1 MAIREFGESLL
12 ADVRARKD
20 QQVSDQRKEDRKAE
34 KRALIGTA
42 ATWLGKEAIGAIRNN
57 MEQKTS
63 DFLYRTEA
71 GATKVRMSKAATE
84 IENAFAL
91 DAQAKTDDTSLEDV
105 WGNKLADE
113 IIAKSVATD
122 PNYFMP
128 GTTEEARSIYA
139 QRDDVK
145 SAAKIYADNTR
156 FVMQEGRKFNA
167 GKNYQTLDNMLNKS
181 MGTGIISTTWKK
193 LRGTR
198 PDNIEIL
205 NEKINGMDQVIAT
218 NSILGRKIK
227 LAKQF
232 AREGDP
238 DVAINLVNDFYRSF
252 STEEKTK
259 YDAAVKMGEIL
270 TDRKTTITNVTD
282 GYVTQTQST
291 WQTQVKG
298 ADGKPSIRSDVTSEF
313 IEVTPE
319 LTEIEE
325 ANLLEKTGV
334 ITDSIEAR
342 ALKGGNNLT
351 VKRWGAYKKKIMED
365 KNLNAA
371 QKLDKL
377 AIASWY
383 RHLWT
388 TGEDIIVEN
397 KTLDAAQ
404 AKASVEELELINA
417 NIATAMGNV
426 NGGMFKDQDLKDET
440 ERLANLREQK
450 RDIIL
455 TGQELTQRGLKNLAE
470 FSVDDLNRVG
480 DNMVDPEGNEYPIET
495 VSGVE
500 QYTFVNGKKYKVIK
514 SGT

>member
-1 MAIREFGESLL
+1 MAIKEFGYSLL
-12 ADVRARKD
+12 EDVRARKD

-63 DFLYRTEA
+63 AFLYGTEA
-71 GATKVRMSKAATE
+71 GATKIRMDQAATE

-91 DAQAKTDDTSLEDV
+91 DAQAKTNDTSLEDV

-113 IIAKSVATD
+113 IIAKSVASD

-128 GTTEEARSIYA
+128 GTMEEARSIYA
-139 QRDDVK
+139 QRPDVI

-167 GKNYQTLDNMLNKS
+167 GKNYQTLDDMLNKS

-198 PDNIEIL
+198 PDSIEIL

-218 NSILGRKIK
+218 ESILGRKVE

-252 STEEKTK
+252 SDEEKTK

-270 TDRKTTITNVTD
+270 TNRKSTITNVEG
-282 GYVTQTQST
+282 GYVTTTASI
-291 WQTQVKG
+291 WQTQVTG
-298 ADGKPSIRSDVTSEF
+298 EDGTPSERTDTTSEF
-313 IEVTPE
+313 VAVTAE
-319 LTEIEE
+319 LTALQE
-325 ANLLEKTGV
+325 AKLLTENQA

-342 ALKGGNNLT
+342 AIKGGNNLT
-351 VKRWGAYKKKIMED
+351 VKKWGAYKKQIMED
-365 KNLNAA
+365 KNLNDA
-371 QKLDKL
+371 QKLNKL

-388 TGEDIIVEN
+388 NSEDIIVEN
-397 KTLDAAQ
+397 KALDAAQ
-404 AKASVEELELINA
+404 AKASVEELELITV
-417 NIATAMGNV
+417 NIGR
-426 NGGMFKDQDLKDET
+426 FKRRKNKT
-440 ERLANLREQK
+440 CRFK
-450 RDIIL
+450 RTKKRHHTYWTRTNTKRI
-455 TGQELTQRGLKNLAE
+455 KK
-470 FSVDDLNRVG
+470 S
-480 DNMVDPEGNEYPIET
+480 
-495 VSGVE
+495 SGV
-500 QYTFVNGKKYKVIK
+500 Y
-514 SGT
+514 SR